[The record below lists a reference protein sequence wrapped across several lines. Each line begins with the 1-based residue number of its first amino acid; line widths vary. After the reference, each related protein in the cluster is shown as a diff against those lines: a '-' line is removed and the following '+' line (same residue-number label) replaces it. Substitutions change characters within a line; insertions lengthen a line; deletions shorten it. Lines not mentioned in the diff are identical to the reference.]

1 MSNALYLDCHAG
13 IAGDMLLSSL
23 VDIGANPQEIE
34 NELKKLPIDAFS
46 LHFNKVMKQGIQATS
61 LKIDF
66 KESHHHRKVSD
77 IYNIIDHSS
86 LPDRVKTRSKAIFN
100 AIANAEAKIHGMSVD
115 DVHFHEVGAMDSI
128 IDIIGG
134 CIALELLGIDT
145 LYCSPIPTGNGRINI
160 AHGIYPIPAPATA
173 ELLKGIPLAH
183 FDVQSEL
190 TTPTG
195 AAFAKSLVTSFGSFP
210 ANTMMNIGYGAGT
223 KDFDFPN
230 VLRVIQFEML
240 GQNQQND
247 YDQVQVIECQ
257 IDDMTAEMLG
267 DFMENTLNQKALDIS
282 YTPIIMK
289 KQRPATQLTV
299 ICKPE
304 YKSNIEDFILLHTST
319 LGVRSYTVHR
329 RILSRE
335 YRDIETPYGTVSI
348 KLAYKND
355 ELIKAKPEFEQIKK
369 IAMAYNQ
376 NIQTIYQ
383 HITKYMVE
391 QLNL

>member
-13 IAGDMLLSSL
+13 IAGDMLLSAL

-34 NELKKLPIDAFS
+34 NELKKLPIDTFS

-66 KESHHHRKVSD
+66 EESHHHRKASD
-77 IYNIIDHSS
+77 IYNIIDNST
-86 LPDRVKTRSKAIFN
+86 LNDRVKTRSKAIFN
-100 AIANAEAKIHGMSVD
+100 VIAHAEAKIHGMSVD
-115 DVHFHEVGAMDSI
+115 EVHFHEVGAMDSI

-134 CIALELLGIDT
+134 CIALELLDIDI
-145 LYCSPIPTGNGRINI
+145 LYCSPIPTGNGRIKI
-160 AHGIYPIPAPATA
+160 AHGVYPIPAPATA
-173 ELLKGIPLAH
+173 EILKGIPLAQ
-183 FDVQSEL
+183 FNVSSEL

-195 AAFAKSLVTSFGSFP
+195 AAFAKSLVNSFGTFP
-210 ANTMMNIGYGAGT
+210 ANTMKNIGYGAGT
-223 KDFDFPN
+223 KEFDFPN
-230 VLRVIQFEML
+230 VLRVIQFEVL
-240 GQNQQND
+240 DQQNEA
-247 YDQVQVIECQ
+247 DQVQVIECQ

-267 DFMENTLNQKALDIS
+267 DIMENTVNQKVLDIF

-299 ICKPE
+299 ICKPD
-304 YKSNIEDFILLHTST
+304 YKSTIEDFILTHTST
-319 LGVRSYTVHR
+319 LGVRSYTVNR
-329 RILSRE
+329 RILSRQ
-335 YRDIETPYGTVSI
+335 YHDIETPYGNVSV

-355 ELIKAKPEFEQIKK
+355 ELIKAKPEFDQIKE
-369 IAMAYNQ
+369 IAKKYNQ

-383 HITKYMVE
+383 QITKCMVE